1 MKQTNTRA
9 SSVINNK
16 SRTLLAVP
24 LLSVIVPAFN
34 EEDVL
39 PIFHQRLINALCDA
53 QISWEVLYID
63 DGSSDHT
70 VDIIKSLQAN
80 YPMVSLV
87 KLSRNF
93 GKEAAVSAGLKFA
106 RGEAIVIIDADLQD
120 PPELITEM
128 LVVWQQDSADM
139 VNMRRRKREG
149 ETWLKK
155 VTAHAFYRVINRLS
169 DVTIPADVGDFRLIS
184 RRAVDALNQLPE
196 TNRFMKGLFAWVG
209 YKQVTV
215 EYDRQPRAAGNTK
228 WHYLKLWNFALEGIT
243 GFSVAP
249 LKIATY
255 AGFMSATGAFI
266 YALIFFIKTLLY
278 GDPVQGFPTLI
289 VTILML
295 GGLQLMATGILGEY
309 LGRLFIESKQR
320 PLYLLDEYSPAPF
333 LFEDTLNR
341 DLINIPTQTSE
352 ATKA

>member
-1 MKQTNTRA
+1 MKQTNMTA
-9 SSVINNK
+9 SSAIDNEN
-16 SRTLLAVP
+16 RPLLAVP

-39 PIFHQRLINALCDA
+39 PIFHQRLVNALSKA

-63 DGSSDHT
+63 DGSSDRT
-70 VDIIKSLQAN
+70 VDIIKSLQST
-80 YPMVSLV
+80 YPMISLA

-93 GKEAAVSAGLKFA
+93 GKEAAVSAGLKLA
-106 RGEAIVIIDADLQD
+106 RGEAIVVIDADLQD
-120 PPELITEM
+120 PPELIIEM
-128 LVVWQQDSADM
+128 LRVWQQDKADM
-139 VNMRRRKREG
+139 VNMRRRTREG
-149 ETWLKK
+149 ETWFKK
-155 VTAHAFYRVINRLS
+155 ATAHAFYRVINRLS

-255 AGFMSATGAFI
+255 AGFISATGAFI
-266 YALIFFIKTLLY
+266 YALIFFVKTLVF
-278 GDPVQGFPTLI
+278 GDPVHGFPTLI

-333 LFEDTLNR
+333 LFEDTPNR
-341 DLINIPTQTSE
+341 DSVTIARKISE